1 MVDQV
6 PPIDQAVARL
16 VDGDLPVVAAQ
27 VKHFAVLAHEHAGL
41 FDAFDVGRFIQAI
54 IRGVSEA
61 APVFALFDCCEPILD
76 KAPQLISPAC
86 FTYTAVIPRPIGEG
100 GVQHLVM
107 SLFTVLAA
115 DAGYQC
121 RAESFLIELALTAR
135 LFDLRMDVVADV
147 ITGQELDAIEEA
159 NAEGQADMLEEVL
172 LPRWQSN
179 GSEGSLLLPS
189 FIIFV
194 GERRLDQ
201 DTSNRGIERDRL
213 RLEQTKFRSE
223 SRHSRIVLWVGTF
236 VGVVAVIIP
245 ATSNYLN
252 DSARLKLDAQRQE
265 VELQQKADDLRLKQ
279 SEMER
284 SRDATRVRFLRDHI
298 DMIMSDEPDVELRL
312 TALARLVM
320 PDDADALIDQVHTI
334 RRELASQRSGAH
346 DTTTISMAQHGSTEE
361 ERSVPPLIVTPHAV
375 SSSGYQ
381 QSTSGMAEGR
391 AYAKKGDY
399 RSALRSFNIAVT
411 QDPNDPLSWNFKAY
425 SEFRTK
431 QFSAALA
438 SISRAWKLNPSE
450 NQTRRWLAINATKIL
465 CAQGRS
471 SEAATFFNQSA
482 SVVPEIVTDVYGDG
496 EFQSTCQAIWQ
507 G

>member
-1 MVDQV
+1 
-6 PPIDQAVARL
+6 
-16 VDGDLPVVAAQ
+16 
-27 VKHFAVLAHEHAGL
+27 
-41 FDAFDVGRFIQAI
+41 
-54 IRGVSEA
+54 
-61 APVFALFDCCEPILD
+61 
-76 KAPQLISPAC
+76 
-86 FTYTAVIPRPIGEG
+86 
-100 GVQHLVM
+100 
-107 SLFTVLAA
+107 
-115 DAGYQC
+115 
-121 RAESFLIELALTAR
+121 
-135 LFDLRMDVVADV
+135 MD
-147 ITGQELDAIEEA
+147 
-159 NAEGQADMLEEVL
+159 
-172 LPRWQSN
+172 P
-179 GSEGSLLLPS
+179 
-189 FIIFV
+189 
-194 GERRLDQ
+194 

-213 RLEQTKFRSE
+213 RLEHTKFRSE
-223 SRHSRIVLWVGTF
+223 SRHNRIVLWVGAF
-236 VGVVAVIIP
+236 VGVVGVIIP
-245 ATSNYLN
+245 ATSSYLN

-284 SRDATRVRFLRDHI
+284 SRDATRVRFLQDHI

-312 TALARLVM
+312 TALARLVL
-320 PDDADALIDQVHTI
+320 PADADALIAQVHTI
-334 RRELASQRSGAH
+334 RRELASQRFGAQ
-346 DTTTISMAQHGSTEE
+346 DTNITSIAQHDSAEE
-361 ERSVPPLIVTPHAV
+361 ERSVPALIVTPRAV

-399 RSALRSFNIAVT
+399 ESALRSFNMAVA

-450 NQTRRWLAINATKIL
+450 NRTRRWVAINATKIL

-496 EFQSTCQAIWQ
+496 EFQSTCQSIWQ